1 MASVSPEKSVLVAW
15 HDWLKKIGAVADGD
29 RLTRVVIDVA
39 CDSVAKVYV
48 EKYGSTAMLEVE
60 PPDVEGTQVTVV
72 GDGAK
77 RTYT

>member
-1 MASVSPEKSVLVAW
+1 MSSITPDNGVLAAW
-15 HDWLKKIGAVADGD
+15 HDWLKRIGAVADD
-29 RLTRVVIDVA
+29 EMVYRVVIDVA